1 MCSLFLALLA
11 FAGLAVAD
19 DPDKPDE
26 PPIRLKKKTRPPK
39 GDGGIENPEGPGKDD
54 KSKEPKD
61 GQAKKDDAKKNT
73 GQKAARGED
82 ERKKL
87 VKRVLKNLRDAE
99 GRLAKHDPGKTTR
112 KIQKEIL
119 DDLDALIR
127 QTRQQPPPQRN
138 QRRQQRNQR
147 DNKNNKNNRNNK
159 NNSRSNRNDPKD
171 LKQQTEK
178 STQPNRGNPNRGN
191 TGGSASGKRND
202 KNADLHKDAWGHL
215 TEKDRQR
222 IDEYTRAGN
231 IPEYESLQQ
240 EYERTLAEEGS
251 SKKGD

>member
-1 MCSLFLALLA
+1 MLA

-19 DPDKPDE
+19 DPDEPDE
-26 PPIRLKKKTRPPK
+26 PPIRLKKKNKRPIED
-39 GDGGIENPEGPGKDD
+39 DGIKNPEGPGKDD
-54 KSKEPKD
+54 KSKKDPKD

-127 QTRQQPPPQRN
+127 QTRQQPPPQSN
-138 QRRQQRNQR
+138 QRRQQRNPR
-147 DNKNNKNNRNNK
+147 NNKNNQNNK
-159 NNSRSNRNDPKD
+159 NNSRSNRRERGDP
-171 LKQQTEK
+171 KQQTDK
-178 STQPNRGNPNRGN
+178 STQPNRGNPNRSN
-191 TGGSASGKRND
+191 TGGSASTKRND

-231 IPEYESLQQ
+231 IPEYESLQE
-240 EYERTLAEEGS
+240 EYERTLAEESS